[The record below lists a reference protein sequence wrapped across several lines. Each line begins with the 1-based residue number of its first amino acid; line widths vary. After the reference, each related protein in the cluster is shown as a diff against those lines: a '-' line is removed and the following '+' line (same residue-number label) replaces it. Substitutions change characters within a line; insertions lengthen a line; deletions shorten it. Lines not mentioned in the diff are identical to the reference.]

1 MQKSLSQL
9 EKIAW
14 RAVEAGEKIALK
26 FFDYNAVNGYSYKP
40 HHDPVTSADFATNNE
55 VIRVLKKFAPDI
67 PIVSEEGAD
76 LEEAEAGEPP
86 LAWALDPIDGTTNF
100 IGRIPLW
107 GISLALLEYGEP
119 LLGVIA
125 LPSLRQKYS
134 AIRGQGARMDK
145 NRLQVSKTKPLKES
159 LALMCYGYRTKDALR
174 GASIIS
180 AFKTKVRAE
189 RVLGAAVIEAS
200 WVAAGRAD
208 FAILQGVHVWDVAAG
223 ALLVREAGGRAVNF
237 QGQDWTWQEKNIIFS
252 NPQLLPTVLKV
263 IDHD

>member
-1 MQKSLSQL
+1 MQKTLTQL

-14 RAVEAGEKIALK
+14 RAVEAGEKTALK
-26 FFDYNAVNGYSYKP
+26 FFDYRTVNGYSYKP
-40 HHDPVTSADFATNNE
+40 HHETVTSADFATNNE
-55 VIRVLKKFAPDI
+55 IIRVLKKFTPDI
-67 PIVSEEGAD
+67 PILSEEGAD
-76 LEEAEAGEPP
+76 LEETEAGEPP

-119 LLGVIA
+119 LIGAIA
-125 LPSLRQKYS
+125 LPSLKQKYS
-134 AIRGQGARMDK
+134 AVRGQGARMDK
-145 NRLQVSKTKPLKES
+145 THLHVSKTKPLKES
-159 LALMCYGYRTKDALR
+159 LALMCYGYRTKDALQ

-208 FAILQGVHVWDVAAG
+208 FAVLQGAHVWDVAAG
-223 ALLVREAGGRAVNF
+223 ALLVREAGGAAVNF
-237 QGQDWTWQEKNIIFS
+237 QGHAWTWQEKNIIFS
-252 NPQLLPTVLKV
+252 NPQLLPIILKT
-263 IDHD
+263 INHD